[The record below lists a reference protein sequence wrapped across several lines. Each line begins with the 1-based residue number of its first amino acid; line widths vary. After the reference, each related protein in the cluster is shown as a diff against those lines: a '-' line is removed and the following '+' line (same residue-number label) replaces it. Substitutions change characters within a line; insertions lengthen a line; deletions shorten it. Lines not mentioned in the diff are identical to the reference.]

1 MPSDER
7 ETGPIGHMLMEVG
20 AGNPGATHLL
30 SELAEAKR
38 RLRGYEGMMTRR
50 EVLEKLAQTHRA
62 MSMAQSTSQ
71 VWWNGYMTGLA
82 ISAGIKGRL
91 PEQVHDAAHELA
103 LMDAEREE
111 EA

>member
-1 MPSDER
+1 MISVPAAAA
-7 ETGPIGHMLMEVG
+7 LAWVAFLVVVLVG
-20 AGNPGATHLL
+20 GIVAGACAASGRI
-30 SELAEAKR
+30 SEH
-38 RLRGYEGMMTRR
+38 EGMMTRR

-91 PEQVHDAAHELA
+91 PEQVRDAAHELA
-103 LMDAEREE
+103 LLMNEERGK
-111 EA
+111 A